1 MKQPDIRKLN
11 QACQLI
17 EAAYNDHQN
26 PDAVPDSII
35 TRDGEQHRV
44 MYRLNAHP
52 NGRYSTPE
60 RFALVTESPDTYRV
74 SIRGTDSF
82 QDWITD
88 SRLQLEPTGFI
99 GQATAG
105 VNDLALQLHNQLA
118 FPTDKPIILQGHSL
132 GAAIA
137 TRLAVMGQNIAAV
150 YAIASPKWADAAFAA
165 AYQQRYGDRTIRLV
179 NQADLVPKLPE
190 DFPGLPE
197 LHHVVPALA
206 FNADHGDIAARHA
219 LATYQNNLWQF
230 A

>member
-1 MKQPDIRKLN
+1 MKQLDIRKLN

-17 EAAYNDHQN
+17 EAAY
-26 PDAVPDSII
+26 
-35 TRDGEQHRV
+35 
-44 MYRLNAHP
+44 
-52 NGRYSTPE
+52 
-60 RFALVTESPDTYRV
+60 
-74 SIRGTDSF
+74 
-82 QDWITD
+82 
-88 SRLQLEPTGFI
+88 
-99 GQATAG
+99 
-105 VNDLALQLHNQLA
+105 
-118 FPTDKPIILQGHSL
+118 
-132 GAAIA
+132 
-137 TRLAVMGQNIAAV
+137 
-150 YAIASPKWADAAFAA
+150 ADAAFAA